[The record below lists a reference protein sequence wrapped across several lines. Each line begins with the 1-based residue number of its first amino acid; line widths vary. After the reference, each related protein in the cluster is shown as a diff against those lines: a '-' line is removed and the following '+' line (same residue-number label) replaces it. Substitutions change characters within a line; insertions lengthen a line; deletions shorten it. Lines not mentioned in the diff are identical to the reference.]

1 MVLAM
6 MMNTTMRIGT
16 KMVTFNIERKDIS
29 NLHNGK
35 CALYALQQIMQ
46 ENFKETSFANK
57 YLDQAMNYLVPTI
70 TKLMDE
76 VDKTEEKIR
85 DDMKEVR
92 TKLCLMSF
100 WSVNCDRVFPQSW
113 AGKTVTYQGY
123 ALVIPED
130 VEINNETMYVIGD
143 RLIKDSGDQHHVFI
157 EDFIEKNGKI
167 ELVTGS

>member
-1 MVLAM
+1 MS
-6 MMNTTMRIGT
+6 
-16 KMVTFNIERKDIS
+16 TFIINRKDIS

-35 CALYALQQIMQ
+35 CALYALQQIIG
-46 ENFKETSFANK
+46 ENFKETSYASK
-57 YLDQAMNYLVPTI
+57 YLDQAMKYLVPTI

-76 VDKTEEKIR
+76 VDKTEDKIR

-100 WSVNCDRVFPQSW
+100 WSVSCDRVFPQSW
-113 AGKTVTYQGY
+113 AGKTVTYQNVS
-123 ALVIPED
+123 LVIPED
-130 VEINNETMYVIGD
+130 VTINYETMYVIGD
-143 RLIKDSGDQHHVFI
+143 RLIEDSGDEHHIFI